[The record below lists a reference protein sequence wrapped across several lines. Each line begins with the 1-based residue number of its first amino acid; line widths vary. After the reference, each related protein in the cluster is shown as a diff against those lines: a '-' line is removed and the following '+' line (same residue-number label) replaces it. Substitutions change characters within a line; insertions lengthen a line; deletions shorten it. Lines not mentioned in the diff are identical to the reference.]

1 MALWASLGATCKP
14 WHLFSF
20 WLWGRE
26 GRALP
31 PQGPLLQLAED
42 TGGSVF
48 RPHSALEMLTEAT
61 ERKAGHTGISKGTE
75 GFISFS
81 EPVCILRAGVWAE
94 PRAVCG
100 SRKEHTDTPQERV
113 FLFLRRAPPILPHKL
128 AVAGLWGQCWAH
140 LVRAW
145 RPAPLPELCS
155 WFRLR
160 AGEELVCG

>member
-48 RPHSALEMLTEAT
+48 RPHSALEMLAEAT

-81 EPVCILRAGVWAE
+81 EPVRILRAGVWAE

-100 SRKEHTDTPQERV
+100 SRKEHTDTPRNGSFS
-113 FLFLRRAPPILPHKL
+113 FLGEHPPSCPTNWQWQDFGDS
-128 AVAGLWGQCWAH
+128 AGLIW
-140 LVRAW
+140 
-145 RPAPLPELCS
+145 
-155 WFRLR
+155 
-160 AGEELVCG
+160 